1 MSSSARRFRQ
11 FVLPLGVLVAGI
23 AIAAWFVASRPRA
36 LSQPP
41 QEKVWPVAVV
51 EVARADVQPAI
62 SVYGEVRAVREAELR
77 AEVAGR
83 VVSLN
88 PAFKDGNLIVAGTE
102 LAVIDP
108 IDYENRLAE
117 QRAERARAE
126 AQLAELRRELT
137 WEQRLEENAA
147 RQVELAKR
155 ALARLEKLAADGR
168 ESRKVRD
175 DAETALAVSEQG
187 HMQRAQTIARLGTRI
202 DEQEAAYAK
211 AQATLANA
219 ERELA
224 KTRITAPFTGHA
236 TDVRLA
242 LGQLLAAGERLG
254 RLLSASELEVRFDLP
269 EDDFARLTAAAGTLI
284 GRPATVVWRLGDDT
298 REFPAVLART
308 GAEIDPTLGGI
319 ALFATLDG
327 DAVER
332 GLRAGAFVE
341 VRLADVVYRDVFRL
355 PPKAIASNGQVY
367 ALVDERLAA
376 VEVEIV
382 RDLGDAVLVRGALD
396 PAHPVVA
403 RAFAGIGPG
412 LRARPL

>member
-1 MSSSARRFRQ
+1 MLRRFRQ
-11 FVLPLGVLVAGI
+11 FVLPLGVVAIGI

-36 LSQPP
+36 VPQPP
-41 QEKVWPVAVV
+41 QEKVWPVSVV
-51 EVARADVQPAI
+51 EVARADVQPEI
-62 SVYGEVRAVREAELR
+62 TVYGEVRAVREAELR

-83 VVSLN
+83 LVSLS
-88 PAFKDGNLIVAGTE
+88 PEFKDGNLISAGTE

-117 QRAERARAE
+117 QRAERARAA
-126 AQLAELRRELT
+126 AQLAELRRELE
-137 WEQRLEENAA
+137 WEQRLEENAQ
-147 RQVELAKR
+147 RQVELAER

-175 DAETALAVSEQG
+175 DAEAALAVSEQTL
-187 HMQRAQTIARLGTRI
+187 MQRAQTIARLRTRI
-202 DEQEAAYAK
+202 AEQEAAYDK

-224 KTRITAPFTGHA
+224 KTRIVAPFIGHA

-242 LGQLLAAGERLG
+242 LGQRLAVGERLG
-254 RLLSASELEVRFDLP
+254 RLLSASELEVRFELP
-269 EDDFARLTAAAGTLI
+269 EAAFARLSAAADTLI
-284 GRPATVVWRLGDDT
+284 GRPATVTWRLGGAA
-298 REFPAVLART
+298 REFPAVLARV
-308 GAEIDPTLGGI
+308 GAEIDPTVGGI

-341 VRLADVVYRDVFRL
+341 VRIPDVVYRDVFEL
-355 PPKAIASNGQVY
+355 PAKAVAENGEVY

-376 VEVEIV
+376 VAVEVV

-396 PAHPVVA
+396 TGHPVVA
-403 RAFAGIGPG
+403 RTFAGIGPG